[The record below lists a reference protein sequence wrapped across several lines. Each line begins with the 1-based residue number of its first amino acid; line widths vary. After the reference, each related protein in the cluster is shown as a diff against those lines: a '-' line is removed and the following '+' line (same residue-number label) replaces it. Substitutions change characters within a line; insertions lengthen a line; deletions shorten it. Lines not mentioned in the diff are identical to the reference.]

1 MFFYNSDSDFLTA
14 KEKNLYKIFKNSLDT
29 EYKISF
35 SFDQDVNEV
44 TYLAIKKKE
53 FEMKNSFP
61 EVIIA
66 KVDSLKRTS
75 YPYSME
81 SYSKCLLQF
90 ISDKEKDLTDADL
103 NLLYG
108 ESFALIKKLLLYLEN
123 KKKKCFL

>member
-35 SFDQDVNEV
+35 SFDQDVNEM

-66 KVDSLKRTS
+66 KVDSLKGHHIHIVWS
-75 YPYSME
+75 
-81 SYSKCLLQF
+81 L
-90 ISDKEKDLTDADL
+90 IL
-103 NLLYG
+103 NVFCNLYQ
-108 ESFALIKKLLLYLEN
+108 IRKKI
-123 KKKKCFL
+123 